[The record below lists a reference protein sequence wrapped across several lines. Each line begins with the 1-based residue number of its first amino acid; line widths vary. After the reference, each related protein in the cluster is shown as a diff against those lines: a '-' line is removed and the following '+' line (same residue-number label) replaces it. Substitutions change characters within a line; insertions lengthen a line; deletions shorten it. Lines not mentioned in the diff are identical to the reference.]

1 MPAPKICVLSTVHT
15 SQDIR
20 VYYKETRTLV
30 RAGYAV
36 TLIIQN
42 DRDEVRDGIKIVA
55 LPKATNRFQRMV
67 LSSLT
72 VFQRALRE
80 QADIYHFHDP
90 ELIPAGILLKVLT
103 RKRVIYDV
111 HEDLAKD
118 IMSKD
123 WIPRPLRKPISWA
136 TRIMERLGSRFFDA
150 IVAAT
155 DDIANNFKNHIRSVA
170 IRNFPALNFPDL
182 PPRKDDER
190 FTMIYV
196 GLLSPERGITEIV
209 RALEYLEAPESV
221 RLILCG
227 EFSPPSYEKSLRSLA
242 VSDRVEFV
250 GWVNPMEARQKMGQ
264 VDVGLVCYHPEENHM
279 KAMPNKLFEYMIAG
293 VAVLSSDFPLWK
305 EIVEGNRC
313 GMTVN
318 PLNPRDIAA
327 ALSYLRSN
335 PGLRL
340 EMGINGK
347 KSVLEKYNWDNEAK
361 KLLNLY
367 QDLLIEKRV

>member
-1 MPAPKICVLSTVHT
+1 MPAPKICVLSTVHA

-42 DRDEVRDGIKIVA
+42 DRDEVRDGVKIVA
-55 LPKATNRFQRMV
+55 LPKATNRIQRMV

-123 WIPRPLRKPISWA
+123 WIPRQLRKPISWA
-136 TRIMERLGSRFFDA
+136 TRKLERLGSRFFDA

-155 DDIANNFKNHIRSVA
+155 DDIANNFKNHRRSVA
-170 IRNFPALNFPDL
+170 IRNYPALNFPDL